1 MHVNIRMIGGE
12 TLSLSGK
19 KLRVVRKA
27 SLKRSHLN
35 KDLNEVRRPTMRK
48 SMEEYSRQAKP
59 LQLTSSSP
67 FSEEKIKTQRS

>member
-1 MHVNIRMIGGE
+1 MHVNIRMIVGE

-48 SMEEYSRQAKP
+48 SMEE
-59 LQLTSSSP
+59 
-67 FSEEKIKTQRS
+67 